1 MTANA
6 LRSGLFLLFF
16 LAVCISAQAQNQS
29 SDAHLSGTLLD
40 SSAAVGRSKRHR
52 TISKGRV
59 AHGRS
64 FIQSAAKECC
74 ALFQQYLD
82 HRSVST

>member
-16 LAVCISAQAQNQS
+16 LAVCISAQGQNQS

-40 SSAAVGRSKRHR
+40 SSAAVG
-52 TISKGRV
+52 GV
-59 AHGRS
+59 
-64 FIQSAAKECC
+64 
-74 ALFQQYLD
+74 
-82 HRSVST
+82 SVTAQLATAG